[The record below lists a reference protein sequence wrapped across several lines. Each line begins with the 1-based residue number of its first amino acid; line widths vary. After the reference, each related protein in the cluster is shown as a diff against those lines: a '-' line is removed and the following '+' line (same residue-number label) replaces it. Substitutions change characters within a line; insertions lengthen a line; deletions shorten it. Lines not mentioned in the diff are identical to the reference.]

1 LRGVLLLATA
11 IVLAS
16 QRGISQA
23 PDAAPVRLRD
33 QASSIAQEIVG
44 KLGLEP
50 SGPVLVNVESS
61 PWKTMMEN
69 AFIEALKNAGIKV
82 LLGAVGQERELR
94 IVVLDQS
101 VTYQTIHSGGFQR
114 LCRSVVEA
122 RMQRIQEVVTIGM
135 FSRESIDTVAAKT
148 DSLRSSEYD
157 PGFFE
162 QILGPL
168 LIIAGSV
175 TIIALL
181 FTVRS

>member
-1 LRGVLLLATA
+1 MRAVLLLSTA

-33 QASSIAQEIVG
+33 QASSIAHEIVG
-44 KLGLEP
+44 KLGLET
-50 SGPVLVNVESS
+50 SGPVLVSIESS
-61 PWKTMMEN
+61 PWKTVMEN
-69 AFIEALKNAGIKV
+69 AFIEALKSSGIKA

-114 LCRSVVEA
+114 FSRSVVEA
-122 RMQRIQEVVTIGM
+122 RMQRVQEVATIGM
-135 FSRESIDTVAAKT
+135 FSRESVDTVAVKS
-148 DSLRSSEYD
+148 DSLRIPEHD

-162 QILGPL
+162 QIFGPL

-175 TIIALL
+175 TIIVLL